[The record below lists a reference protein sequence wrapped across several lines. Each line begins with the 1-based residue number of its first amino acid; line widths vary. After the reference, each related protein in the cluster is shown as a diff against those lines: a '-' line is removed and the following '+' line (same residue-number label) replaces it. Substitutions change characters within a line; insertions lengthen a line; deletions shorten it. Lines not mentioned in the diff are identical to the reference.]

1 MRIVVTRPLLS
12 SRRTAEKLRERGH
25 EPVLLPLAA
34 PLHDALAAEKA
45 LAQPYSALAVTSAE
59 AIRALQC
66 PQHRDALL
74 FCVGRAT
81 AGAART
87 AGFSRIVTAEGTGG
101 DLARRIL
108 AHFEDSGMPEHP
120 LLYLAGYPRSPDLE
134 RALQAAGLP
143 FRVAECY
150 RMLPVEHDS
159 AELHALLVENPAD
172 AVLLYSR
179 ENARRFVSLPVFR
192 ETLAALSATRI
203 LCLSRNI
210 AETLPQPLM
219 DRAEIAASP
228 DEDALLKL
236 L

>member
-12 SRRTAEKLRERGH
+12 SRRTAEKLRAHGH
-25 EPVLLPLAA
+25 EPVLLPLTTPVHNGEAA
-34 PLHDALAAEKA
+34 VVALSGPHAALAA
-45 LAQPYSALAVTSAE
+45 TSAE
-59 AIRALQC
+59 AIRALPHQE
-66 PQHRDALL
+66 HRDTLL

-81 AGAART
+81 AEAARM
-87 AGFSRIVTAEGTGG
+87 AGFSRIVTAQGTGS

-108 AHFEDSGMPEHP
+108 AHFHETGWPEHP
-120 LLYLAGYPRSPDLE
+120 LLYLAGSPRSPDLE
-134 RALQAAGLP
+134 RALAAANLP
-143 FRVAECY
+143 LAIAECY
-150 RMLPVEHDS
+150 RMLPVEHDP
-159 AELHALLVENPAD
+159 ALLRTLLVETPPD

-192 ETLAALSATRI
+192 ETLAALSAARF

-210 AETLPQPLM
+210 AEALPEALAN
-219 DRAEIAASP
+219 RAEIAASP